1 MILQYKEIEKSPKI
15 FRTLTGL
22 DRAEFEN
29 LLPLFGEA
37 YKEYAEDAFI
47 RGKQRIRA
55 YGGGN
60 SPKLRTMADRLFF
73 ILFYLKTY
81 PLQEVIGFLFGLS
94 QPQANFWIHR
104 LSDVM
109 KRALGKGAH
118 LPERI
123 AEKVENALKD
133 CPGLA
138 FVIDG
143 TERRIRRPKDSEKQE
158 KFYSGRRKAHTVK
171 NNLIADAVT
180 GKAVYLSRTC
190 EGKKHDKKICDE
202 ENHKFPEGSSLY
214 KDTGFQGYEPENA
227 ACRQPKK
234 KPRGKNLPLEDRLF
248 NAMISGVRVIAEH
261 VVCGV
266 KRLRIVSDVFR
277 NTKKGYDDLVMEIA
291 CGLHNLRI
299 DFRPRRQSKK
309 DAQAV
314 WH

>member
-1 MILQYKEIEKSPKI
+1 LILNYKSIKNRPKI

-22 DRAEFEN
+22 DSAEFN
-29 LLPLFGEA
+29 DLLPLFTEA
-37 YKEYAEDAFI
+37 WNEYIQDTFI
-47 RGKQRIRA
+47 KGKKRIRA

-60 SPKLRTMADRLFF
+60 SPKLSTMEDRLLF
-73 ILFYLKTY
+73 ILFYFKTY
-81 PLQEVIGFLFGLS
+81 PLQEVIAFLFGLS
-94 QPQANFWIHR
+94 QSQANFWIHR

-109 KRALGKGAH
+109 KRALGKGAY

-123 AEKVENALKD
+123 ADKTADALKD
-133 CPGLA
+133 CPGLS

-143 TERRIRRPKDSEKQE
+143 TDRRIRRPKDSEKQE
-158 KFYSGRRKAHTVK
+158 EFYSGRRKCHTVK
-171 NNLIADAVT
+171 NNIIADAVT

-214 KDTGFQGYEPENA
+214 KDTGFQGYEPENTV
-227 ACRQPKK
+227 CYQPKK
-234 KPRGKNLPLEDRLF
+234 KPRGKKLPLEDRLF
-248 NAMISGVRVIAEH
+248 NALISGVRVIVEH
-261 VVCGV
+261 AVSGI

-277 NTKKGYDDLVMEIA
+277 NTKEGYDDLVMEVA

-299 DFRPRRQSKK
+299 DFRPLRQSKK
-309 DAQAV
+309 DSEAV